1 MMPNAPNPLGGT
13 VDFNS
18 KASLLRDFAIHKEKF
33 MTIHLLRQIDF
44 RLIKHLPRLVL
55 LFGFSILHCIP
66 IAVAQVA
73 ERPVVPPRTGNDSN
87 FVERAEIQVLE
98 PDGTIASNAKYAAG
112 GESSSFEMSVLLGSN
127 HPTIDGGLLP
137 LKFKPDKEFVAV
149 WNNRGFCQLAISQL
163 STMKSIQLQE
173 WARLSIT
180 LMADGKPDEG
190 MNFIITN
197 DMTSDRQFRGMR
209 FVDRGIADR
218 NGMVNI
224 PVVTP
229 GKINIRTN
237 FRRVSN
243 GLMTSDAWDRSKTV
257 QVKPGSAVKV
267 AIGGSGLKVKGSI
280 AFPEKFEN
288 GDFSEL
294 RGEIECIQ
302 AHETIGISIEV
313 DGTFEC
319 DEVPFG
325 DCEIRVLS
333 SRSFS
338 PIRAQ
343 PVFYVSKM
351 FECKANQSG
360 MFTVGTLELEE
371 RDRTEPAQVEGGGA
385 TALVDDD
392 FHSNMQVAVV
402 ASKKAFLTHKK
413 GETTMRAEV
422 AARKSETTNYVL
434 LDNKGDLI
442 RDLEGIQVPRGWGST
457 CKFSAF
463 DLQRNRL
470 YLMSEYDKKSRLRT
484 LHVLDLSGRRFRSR
498 ELPVDSCGIAV
509 DSNTGN
515 LWVLCVKWIGN
526 SHVQVFDT
534 SGSFLN
540 SYPIDAFTLC
550 YSRFDNAFWFV
561 GSKMVSRVNA
571 ATGEVTYSHALPS
584 GIWTL
589 TNVIPDPAGGVLT
602 IESLHSDKPK
612 SGNRLLHFDSECRLK
627 ETIELGTL
635 RVESAVFLRD
645 EIWICGRSFDAKG
658 SEGEV
663 ISYVTMSFDRTLK
676 KQTERKLDFVGLAAI
691 ENGRSVWAISETDLQ
706 RHSLDID
713 NQIRMVTSTP
723 FPFGGPISSS
733 GN

>member
-1 MMPNAPNPLGGT
+1 M
-13 VDFNS
+13 
-18 KASLLRDFAIHKEKF
+18 AIHS
-33 MTIHLLRQIDF
+33 LRQFDF
-44 RLIKHLPRLVL
+44 RFITHLPRLVL

-87 FVERAEIQVLE
+87 FVEREEIRVLE
-98 PDGTIASNAKYAAG
+98 PNGAIASNAKYAAG
-112 GESSSFEMSVLLGSN
+112 GESSSFEMSELLGSN

-137 LKFKPDKEFVAV
+137 LKFKPDKEFVSV
-149 WNNRGFCQLAISQL
+149 WNDRGFCQLAISQL

-180 LMADGKPDEG
+180 LMSDGKPDDG

-209 FVDRGIADR
+209 FVDHGIADR
-218 NGMVNI
+218 NGMINI

-237 FRRVSN
+237 FRHVSN
-243 GLMTSDAWDRSKTV
+243 GVMTSDAWDRSKTV
-257 QVKPGSAVKV
+257 HAKPGTAVNV
-267 AIGGSGLKVKGSI
+267 AIGGSGLKVKGNI
-280 AFPEKFEN
+280 AFPEKFEDGN
-288 GDFSEL
+288 FSEL

-302 AHETIGISIEV
+302 AHETINIPIEV

-333 SRSFS
+333 SGSFS
-338 PIRAQ
+338 PNLAQ
-343 PVFYVSKM
+343 QVFYGSKM

-371 RDRTEPAQVEGGGA
+371 RDRTKPAQVEGGA

-413 GETTMRAEV
+413 GETTTRADA
-422 AARKSETTNYVL
+422 AARNSETTNYVL

-457 CKFSAF
+457 CKFAAF
-463 DLQRNRL
+463 DFQRKRL
-470 YLMSEYDKKSRLRT
+470 YLMSEFDKKSRLRT
-484 LHVLDLSGRRFRSR
+484 LHVLDLFGRRLLSR

-515 LWVLCVKWIGN
+515 LWVLCVKRIGN

-540 SYPIDAFTLC
+540 SYPIDAFSLC
-550 YSRFDNAFWFV
+550 YSRFDNAFWMV
-561 GSKMVSRVNA
+561 GSKMVCRVNA
-571 ATGEVTYSHALPS
+571 ATGEATYSHALPS

-589 TNVIPDPAGGVLT
+589 TNVIPDPAGGVLA
-602 IESLHSDKPK
+602 IEALHPDKPK
-612 SGNRLLHFDSECRLK
+612 SGNRLLYFDSECRLK

-635 RVESAVFLRD
+635 RVESAVFLGD
-645 EIWICGRSFDAKG
+645 EIWICARSFDAKG

-676 KQTERKLDFVGLAAI
+676 KQTERKQDFVGLAAI
-691 ENGRSVWAISETDLQ
+691 EDGKSVWAISETDLQ
-706 RHSLDID
+706 RYSLDID
-713 NQIRMVTSTP
+713 NQIRKVTSTP

>member
-1 MMPNAPNPLGGT
+1 M
-13 VDFNS
+13 
-18 KASLLRDFAIHKEKF
+18 AIHS
-33 MTIHLLRQIDF
+33 LRQLDF
-44 RLIKHLPRLVL
+44 RLITHLTGLVL

-73 ERPVVPPRTGNDSN
+73 ERPVVPPRNGNDIN
-87 FVERAEIQVLE
+87 FVEREEIRVLE
-98 PDGTIASNAKYAAG
+98 PNGAIASNVKYAAG
-112 GESSSFEMSVLLGSN
+112 GKSSSFEMSELLGSN

-137 LKFKPDKEFVAV
+137 LNFKPFEEFVAV
-149 WNNRGFCQLAISQL
+149 WNDRGFCQLAISQL

-180 LMADGKPDEG
+180 LMSDGKPDGG

-197 DMTSDRQFRGMR
+197 DTTSDRQFRGMR
-209 FVDRGIADR
+209 FVGHGIADR

-224 PVVTP
+224 PVITP

-237 FRRVSN
+237 FRQVRN
-243 GLMTSDAWDRSKTV
+243 GLMKSDVWDRSKTV
-257 QVKPGSAVKV
+257 HAKPGTAVKV
-267 AIGGSGLKVKGSI
+267 TIGGGGLNVKGSV
-280 AFPEKFEN
+280 AFPEKFEDGN
-288 GDFSEL
+288 FSEL

-302 AHETIGISIEV
+302 TRETINIPIEF

-338 PIRAQ
+338 PNRAQ
-343 PVFYVSKM
+343 PVFYGSKM
-351 FECKANQSG
+351 FESKANQSG
-360 MFTVGTLELEE
+360 MITVGTLELEE
-371 RDRTEPAQVEGGGA
+371 RNRTNPAQVEGGA

-392 FHSNMQVAVV
+392 FHSDMQVAVV

-413 GETTMRAEV
+413 GETTTRAEV
-422 AARKSETTNYVL
+422 SAKNGETTNYVL

-442 RDLEGIQVPRGWGST
+442 RELNDIQVPRDWGST
-457 CKFSAF
+457 CKFAVF

-470 YLMSEYDKKSRLRT
+470 YLMSEFDKKSRLRT
-484 LHVLDLSGRRFRSR
+484 LHVLDLSGRRLRSR
-498 ELPVDSCGIAV
+498 ELPVDSCAIAV

-540 SYPIDAFTLC
+540 SYPIDAFSLC
-550 YSRFDNAFWFV
+550 YSRFDNAFWMV
-561 GSKMVSRVNA
+561 GSKMVCRVNA

-584 GIWTL
+584 GTWTL
-589 TNVIPDPAGGVLT
+589 TNVIPDPTGGVLT
-602 IESLHSDKPK
+602 IESLHPDSPK

-635 RVESAVFLRD
+635 HVQSAVFLGD
-645 EIWICGRSFDAKG
+645 EIWICGRNFDAKG

-663 ISYVTMSFDRTLK
+663 ISYVTLSFDRTFK

-691 ENGRSVWAISETDLQ
+691 EDGKSVWAISDTDLQ
-706 RHSLDID
+706 SYSINID
-713 NQIRMVTSTP
+713 NQIRMVKRVP